1 MEPIQFPAFMS
12 EENMRKMPRQ
22 QLVDMYKQM
31 GGMMMPPG
39 MVMPDP
45 ETLPVKGERM
55 VVPTHDGD
63 IRCILYRAKKANMP
77 VYFGL
82 HGGGFVGG
90 NCEDIDFFCD
100 MINMQLD
107 INVVNINYRKA
118 PEFPYPCAV
127 NDAFDAVNWFYTNAG
142 QFGFDTDRMAIGGHS
157 AGGNLAAVTSLRS
170 VRENMPFRFKVQ
182 ILDYPPIDLKKCAFD
197 KLSHPMGI
205 PPQIAIMFDACYIT
219 PEDCEKPT
227 VSPAILDPS
236 ELLGQPP
243 TVILTAEYDS
253 LRDEAEVYASK
264 LIAAGVPVWCQRF
277 LGSAHGFTMTLGG
290 NDMMGM
296 PEDIN
301 AAAGCKMMIDA
312 LCYYLI
318 QN

>member
-1 MEPIQFPAFMS
+1 MEPIQFPEFMN

-22 QLVDMYKQM
+22 QLIDMFKEM

-45 ETLPVKGERM
+45 ETLTVKGERM
-55 VVPTHDGD
+55 MVPTRDGD
-63 IRCILYRAKKANMP
+63 IRCIIYRAKKENMP
-77 VYFGL
+77 VYFGM

-100 MINMQLD
+100 MINKHLD

-118 PEFPYPCAV
+118 PEFPYPYAV
-127 NDAFDAVNWFYTNAG
+127 NDVFDAVSWFHTNAA
-142 QFGFDTDRMAIGGHS
+142 QFGIDTDRMAIGGHS

-170 VRENMPFRFKVQ
+170 VKENTPFRFKVQ
-182 ILDYPPIDLKKCAFD
+182 ILDYPPIDLTKCAFD
-197 KLSHPMGI
+197 KFIHPMGI
-205 PPQIAIMFDACYIT
+205 PPQIAIMFDACYIS
-219 PEDCEKPT
+219 PEDGDKPT
-227 VSPAILDPS
+227 VSPVTLDPS
-236 ELLGQPP
+236 ELTGQPP

-253 LRDEAEVYASK
+253 LRDEAEAYALK
-264 LIAAGVPVWCQRF
+264 LIAAGVPVWCRRF

-301 AAAGCKMMIDA
+301 AEAGCKMMIDA
-312 LCYYLI
+312 LRYYLVS
-318 QN
+318 